1 MNLGAD
7 PGIGPFPVSLVGR
20 VTSTP
25 FAPPAYRGHG
35 TGGTTRTE
43 DGAPFPVVPGQAPD
57 NMANSVG
64 SYIFNAVRGGAVG
77 TSEALPG
84 ISGGTVALIVGLYD
98 KLIGG
103 AGHVVS
109 GIKRYVTDVPRGRG
123 KDRAMEQF
131 RLVDWSVLIPAL
143 IGMAVALILAAVLI
157 APLVE
162 SHTQYA
168 YALFF
173 GLVLACLW
181 IPYTGAGKTW
191 KAWHYLLALVCA
203 ILSFLIMG
211 LPGANLPTHPVVV
224 FFAAAVAI
232 CALVLPGMSGSFI
245 LLALGLYEPTMA
257 ALRAADLPYI
267 TVFVLG
273 MITGLALFVKVLQF
287 LLENH
292 HHITLVV
299 LTGLMAGSLRA
310 LWPWQSED
318 REILPMTDIPV
329 TVTFMVVGF
338 LVVTAS
344 IIWEQRKKAQA
355 ESPRRYEDMPVH

>member
-1 MNLGAD
+1 
-7 PGIGPFPVSLVGR
+7 
-20 VTSTP
+20 
-25 FAPPAYRGHG
+25 
-35 TGGTTRTE
+35 
-43 DGAPFPVVPGQAPD
+43 
-57 NMANSVG
+57 MANSVG

-84 ISGGTVALIVGLYD
+84 ISGGTVALMVGLYD

-123 KDRAMEQF
+123 KGRALEQF
-131 RLVDWSVLIPAL
+131 RQVDWSVLVPAL
-143 IGMAVALILAAVLI
+143 IGMAFALILAAVFL

-162 SHTQYA
+162 SYTQYA

-191 KAWHYLLALVCA
+191 KAWHYLLALVFA
-203 ILSFLIMG
+203 ALSFFLTG

-224 FFAAAVAI
+224 FIAAAVAI
-232 CALVLPGMSGSFI
+232 CALVLPGLSGSFI

-257 ALRAADLPYI
+257 ALRSVDIPYI
-267 TVFVLG
+267 TIFVLG

-287 LLENH
+287 LLDNH
-292 HHITLVV
+292 HHVTLVV

-310 LWPWQSED
+310 LWPWQTED
-318 REILPMTDIPV
+318 REILPMTDVPV
-329 TVTFMVVGF
+329 TLAFTALGFVIVV
-338 LVVTAS
+338 AS
-344 IIWEQRKKAQA
+344 IVWEHRTRAQREHEAGH
-355 ESPRRYEDMPVH
+355 ESVSV

>member
-1 MNLGAD
+1 
-7 PGIGPFPVSLVGR
+7 
-20 VTSTP
+20 
-25 FAPPAYRGHG
+25 
-35 TGGTTRTE
+35 
-43 DGAPFPVVPGQAPD
+43 
-57 NMANSVG
+57 MANSVG

-84 ISGGTVALIVGLYD
+84 ISGGTVALMVGLYD

-103 AGHVVS
+103 AGHAVS

-123 KDRAMEQF
+123 KDRAREQF
-131 RLVDWSVLIPAL
+131 RQVDWGVLIPAL
-143 IGMAVALILAAVLI
+143 IGMAFALILAAVFL

-191 KAWHYLLALVCA
+191 KAWHYLLALVFA
-203 ILSFLIMG
+203 ALSFFLTG

-224 FFAAAVAI
+224 FIAAAVAI
-232 CALVLPGMSGSFI
+232 CALVLPGLSGSFI

-257 ALRAADLPYI
+257 ALRSVDIPYI
-267 TVFVLG
+267 AVFVLG

-292 HHITLVV
+292 HHVTLVV

-310 LWPWQSED
+310 LWPWQSEE
-318 REILPMTDIPV
+318 REILPMTDVPV
-329 TVTFMVVGF
+329 TLAFTALGFVIVV
-338 LVVTAS
+338 AS
-344 IIWEQRKKAQA
+344 IVWEHRTRAQREHEAGHQ
-355 ESPRRYEDMPVH
+355 SVSV

>member
-1 MNLGAD
+1 
-7 PGIGPFPVSLVGR
+7 
-20 VTSTP
+20 
-25 FAPPAYRGHG
+25 
-35 TGGTTRTE
+35 
-43 DGAPFPVVPGQAPD
+43 
-57 NMANSVG
+57 MANSVG

-84 ISGGTVALIVGLYD
+84 ISGGTVALMVGLYD

-123 KDRAMEQF
+123 KDRAREQF
-131 RLVDWSVLIPAL
+131 RQVDWGVLIPAL
-143 IGMAVALILAAVLI
+143 IGMAFALILAAVFL

-191 KAWHYLLALVCA
+191 KAWHYLLALVFA
-203 ILSFLIMG
+203 ALSFFLTG

-224 FFAAAVAI
+224 FIAAAVAI
-232 CALVLPGMSGSFI
+232 CALVLPGLSGSFI

-257 ALRAADLPYI
+257 ALRSVDIPYI
-267 TVFVLG
+267 AVFVLG

-292 HHITLVV
+292 HHVTLVV

-310 LWPWQSED
+310 LWPWQSEE
-318 REILPMTDIPV
+318 REILPMTDVPV
-329 TVTFMVVGF
+329 TLAFTALGFVIVV
-338 LVVTAS
+338 AS
-344 IIWEQRKKAQA
+344 IVWEHRTRAQREHEAGHQ
-355 ESPRRYEDMPVH
+355 SVSV

>member
-1 MNLGAD
+1 
-7 PGIGPFPVSLVGR
+7 
-20 VTSTP
+20 
-25 FAPPAYRGHG
+25 
-35 TGGTTRTE
+35 
-43 DGAPFPVVPGQAPD
+43 
-57 NMANSVG
+57 MAKSAG
-64 SYIFNAVRGGAVG
+64 SYIFNFVRGGAVG

-84 ISGGTVALIVGLYD
+84 ISGGTVALMVGLYD

-103 AGHVVS
+103 AGNAVS

-123 KDRAMEQF
+123 KERAREQF
-131 RLVDWSVLIPAL
+131 RQVDWSVLLPAL
-143 IGMAVALILAAVLI
+143 IGMGVALILAAIFL

-162 SHTQYA
+162 VYDQYA

-173 GLVLACLW
+173 GLVLACLY
-181 IPYTGAGKTW
+181 IPYTTAGKRW
-191 KAWHYLLALVCA
+191 QPWHYLVALAFAALA
-203 ILSFLIMG
+203 FFLTG

-245 LLALGLYEPTMA
+245 LLTLGLYEPTMA
-257 ALRAADLPYI
+257 ALRNVDIPYI

-273 MITGLALFVKVLQF
+273 MITGLALFVKLLQF

-310 LWPWQSED
+310 LWPWQDDQRS
-318 REILPMTDIPV
+318 IQPMTDVPV
-329 TVTFMVVGF
+329 TIAFAAGGFVVVVGM
-338 LVVTAS
+338 
-344 IIWEQRKKAQA
+344 IIWERRKHAQQEALA
-355 ESPRRYEDMPVH
+355 ERGNLTVH

>member
-1 MNLGAD
+1 MTRVVQHPFD
-7 PGIGPFPVSLVGR
+7 PPVDRS
-20 VTSTP
+20 
-25 FAPPAYRGHG
+25 HG
-35 TGGTTRTE
+35 TGDPIRTE
-43 DGAPFPVVPGQAPD
+43 DGALSREPPGPAPD
-57 NMANSVG
+57 NMAKSVG

-84 ISGGTVALIVGLYD
+84 ISGGTVALMVGLYD

-123 KDRAMEQF
+123 KERAQEQF
-131 RLVDWSVLIPAL
+131 RQVDWSVLVPAL
-143 IGMAVALILAAVLI
+143 IGMAVALILAAIFL

-162 SHTQYA
+162 VYEQYA

-181 IPYTGAGKTW
+181 IPYTGAGKKW
-191 KAWHYLLALVCA
+191 KAWHYAVALVFA
-203 ILSFLIMG
+203 VLAFLLTG
-211 LPGANLPTHPVVV
+211 LPGANLPTHPVIV

-232 CALVLPGMSGSFI
+232 CALVLPGLSGSFI
-245 LLALGLYEPTMA
+245 LLILGLYEPTMA

-310 LWPWQSED
+310 LWPWQD
-318 REILPMTDIPV
+318 HNRDLVPMSDVPV
-329 TVTFMVVGF
+329 TLAFAVGGFVVVVGMI
-338 LVVTAS
+338 VWERRKHAQQEQVETRHNVT
-344 IIWEQRKKAQA
+344 
-355 ESPRRYEDMPVH
+355 V